1 MLNDYEIRRY
11 DKLLA
16 TLKLIISTIALYIVV
31 QIVPSFIELLE
42 ENRPS
47 YTDDLMVR
55 VIANSN
61 TARDQQIKQQI
72 ALDLDQFMN
81 HSSTEEVQKNELI
94 QQIQRH
100 IEKEY
105 AHMQIQMKIGD
116 NLIPPK
122 LLAHTFY
129 PQHVKNSLVI
139 VIGNGRGENWF
150 CSIFPMVCEDPE
162 QPEKEKVRFKFIEW
176 LKEKLS

>member
-16 TLKLIISTIALYIVV
+16 TLKLLISAIALYIVV

-42 ENRPS
+42 DNRPG

-61 TARDQQIKQQI
+61 TIKDQQIKEQI
-72 ALDLDQFMN
+72 ALELDQLMTD
-81 HSSTEEVQKNELI
+81 SSTETVEKNELI
-94 QQIQRH
+94 QQIQLH
-100 IEKEY
+100 IEKNY
-105 AHMQIQMKIGD
+105 AHLPIQMKIGD

-139 VIGNGRGENWF
+139 IIGNGRGENWF
-150 CSIFPMVCEDPE
+150 CSMFPMVCEDPE

-176 LKEKLS
+176 LKKKWS

>member
-16 TLKLIISTIALYIVV
+16 TLKLIISAIALYIVV
-31 QIVPSFIELLE
+31 QIVPSFIDLLE

-61 TARDQQIKQQI
+61 TEKDQQIKQQV
-72 ALDLDQFMN
+72 ALDVDQFIN
-81 HSSTEEVQKNELI
+81 NSSTETVQKNELI
-94 QQIQRH
+94 QQIGRH
-100 IEKEY
+100 IEKNY
-105 AHMQIQMKIGD
+105 AHLHIQMKIGD

-129 PQHVKNSLVI
+129 PQHVKNSVVI

-150 CSIFPMVCEDPE
+150 CSMFPMVCEDPE
-162 QPEKEKVRFKFIEW
+162 QPEKEKVRFKLIEW
-176 LKEKLS
+176 IKKKLS

>member
-16 TLKLIISTIALYIVV
+16 TLKLIISAIALYIVV
-31 QIVPSFIELLE
+31 QIVPSFIDLLE

-61 TARDQQIKQQI
+61 TEKDQQIKQQV
-72 ALDLDQFMN
+72 ALDLDQFIN
-81 HSSTEEVQKNELI
+81 NSSTETVQKNELI
-94 QQIQRH
+94 QQIGRH
-100 IEKEY
+100 IEKNY
-105 AHMQIQMKIGD
+105 AHLHIQMKTGD

-150 CSIFPMVCEDPE
+150 CSMFPMVCEDPE

-176 LKEKLS
+176 LKEKMS

>member
-16 TLKLIISTIALYIVV
+16 TLKLIISAIALYIVV
-31 QIVPSFIELLE
+31 QIVPSFIDLLE

-47 YTDDLMVR
+47 YTEDLMIR

-61 TARDQQIKQQI
+61 TAKDQQIKQQI
-72 ALDLDQFMN
+72 AVEIDEFIN
-81 HSSTEEVQKNELI
+81 NSSTEAGQKNELI
-94 QQIQRH
+94 EQIQRH
-100 IEKEY
+100 LEKNY
-105 AHMQIQMKIGD
+105 AHLHIQTKIGD

-129 PQHVKNSLVI
+129 PQHVKNSVVI

-150 CSIFPMVCEDPE
+150 CSMFPMVCEDPE

-176 LKEKLS
+176 LKEKFS

>member
-16 TLKLIISTIALYIVV
+16 TLKLIISAIALYIVV
-31 QIVPSFIELLE
+31 QIVPSFIDLLE
-42 ENRPS
+42 ENRAS

-61 TARDQQIKQQI
+61 TQKDQQIKQQI
-72 ALDLDQFMN
+72 ALDVDQLMN
-81 HSSTEEVQKNELI
+81 SSSTEAGQKNELI
-94 QQIQRH
+94 QQIERH
-100 IEKEY
+100 IEKKY
-105 AHMQIQMKIGD
+105 AHLHIQMKVGD

-129 PQHVKNSLVI
+129 PQHVNNSVVI

-150 CSIFPMVCEDPE
+150 CSMFPMVCEDPE
-162 QPEKEKVRFKFIEW
+162 QPEKEKVRFKLIEW
-176 LKEKLS
+176 IKKKLS

>member
-16 TLKLIISTIALYIVV
+16 TLKLIISAIALYIVV
-31 QIVPSFIELLE
+31 QIVPSFIDLLE

-61 TARDQQIKQQI
+61 TQKDQQIKQQI
-72 ALDLDQFMN
+72 ALDVDQLMN
-81 HSSTEEVQKNELI
+81 NSSTEAVQKIELI
-94 QQIQRH
+94 QQIEHH
-100 IEKEY
+100 IEKNY
-105 AHMQIQMKIGD
+105 AHLHIQMKIGD

-122 LLAHTFY
+122 LLA
-129 PQHVKNSLVI
+129 Q
-139 VIGNGRGENWF
+139 
-150 CSIFPMVCEDPE
+150 
-162 QPEKEKVRFKFIEW
+162 RFIHNT
-176 LKEKLS
+176 

>member
-16 TLKLIISTIALYIVV
+16 TLKLIISAIALYIVV
-31 QIVPSFIELLE
+31 QIVPSFIDLLE

-61 TARDQQIKQQI
+61 TAKDQQIKQQI
-72 ALDLDQFMN
+72 ALDVDQFMN
-81 HSSTEEVQKNELI
+81 NSSTKEGQKNELI

-100 IEKEY
+100 IEKNY
-105 AHMQIQMKIGD
+105 AHLHIQMKIGD

-150 CSIFPMVCEDPE
+150 CSMFPMVCEDPE

>member
-16 TLKLIISTIALYIVV
+16 TLKLIISAIALYIVV
-31 QIVPSFIELLE
+31 QIVPSFIDLLE
-42 ENRPS
+42 ENRAS

-61 TARDQQIKQQI
+61 TQKDQQIKQQI
-72 ALDLDQFMN
+72 ALEVDQLMN
-81 HSSTEEVQKNELI
+81 SSSTEAGQKNELI
-94 QQIQRH
+94 QQIGRH
-100 IEKEY
+100 IEKNY
-105 AHMQIQMKIGD
+105 AHLHIQTKIGD

-129 PQHVKNSLVI
+129 PQHVKNSVVI

-150 CSIFPMVCEDPE
+150 CSMFPMVCEDPE
-162 QPEKEKVRFKFIEW
+162 QPEKEKVRFKLIEW
-176 LKEKLS
+176 IKEKLS